1 MSIVSRASQIERDNI
16 DYWGP
21 DFTTFDENEVELHKT
36 LEVSRAADVI
46 AQ

>member
-21 DFTTFDENEVELHKT
+21 DFNDLQRERGGITQDTRSEQG
-36 LEVSRAADVI
+36 R
-46 AQ
+46 